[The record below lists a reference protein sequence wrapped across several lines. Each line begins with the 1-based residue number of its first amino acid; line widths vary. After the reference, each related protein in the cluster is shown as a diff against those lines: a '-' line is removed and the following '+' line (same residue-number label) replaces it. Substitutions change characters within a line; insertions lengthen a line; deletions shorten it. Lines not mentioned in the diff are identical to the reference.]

1 MGFFKRSKPAEK
13 EKEAAQDA
21 NPYVA
26 PPPPYQP
33 PAAQQQAPPQ
43 QYGGYGSSSGP
54 SNYNAPAAGSA
65 PRPPAYQGGGGY
77 GAPAGPSGGYGGQNS
92 YGSQP
97 SYGQQQGGNS
107 YEADEDEEVEEI
119 KGHIRRTNQESLS
132 SLQNSNAN
140 LDRMMGIG
148 ERTLATLDEGN
159 ARIAETGQKV
169 MDSSKM
175 VDSSRKK
182 TAEVHNLQGMMTFKR
197 VYAGNT
203 TDPDREKNAE
213 FLRQTKYN
221 AQHRMPHIP
230 SASDNQRPKYGA
242 SKYSEWDEEGD
253 KAVNDQLDQTLAK
266 MQGLNRLAKN
276 INQSLDTSNQVI
288 DHVTGLVQHTDRK
301 IGGATNFLTNPKAR
315 KE

>member
-33 PAAQQQAPPQ
+33 PTAQQQAPPQ

-54 SNYNAPAAGSA
+54 SNYGAPAAGSA

-77 GAPAGPSGGYGGQNS
+77 GAPAGPSGGYGGQSS
-92 YGSQP
+92 YGNQP
-97 SYGQQQGGNS
+97 SYGQQGGSN

-140 LDRMMGIG
+140 LDRMIGIG
-148 ERTLATLDEGN
+148 EKTLETLDEGN

-169 MDSSKM
+169 LDSSRM

-203 TDPDREKNAE
+203 ADPDREKNAE

-288 DHVTGLVQHTDRK
+288 DNVTGLVWHPLWIKTAFA
-301 IGGATNFLTNPKAR
+301 GG
-315 KE
+315 